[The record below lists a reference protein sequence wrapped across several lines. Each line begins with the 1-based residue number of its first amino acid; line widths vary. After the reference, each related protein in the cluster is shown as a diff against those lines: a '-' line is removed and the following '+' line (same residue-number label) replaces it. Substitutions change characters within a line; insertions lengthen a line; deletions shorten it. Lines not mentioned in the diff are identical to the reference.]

1 MLGWLYMFNSIRIEC
16 SGREMLLI
24 WQEKQSS
31 CNAGMPQW
39 HNLCTIAQIALNHS
53 HRFSQQ
59 CGIMGTWTVIVIYAQ
74 YRERRSTSL
83 RAASIIALMS
93 CTHETGPLIFFF
105 IDEGGEIRV
114 IVIHAQYR
122 EQRSTLSTVHTKYRK
137 CSCVKKLGPKTLT
150 TPLDRLFLEDGTFV
164 EFFSFSAHAE
174 DIDCRGCICL

>member
-1 MLGWLYMFNSIRIEC
+1 MQWQRGAFDLAREAKFLQCRHATMAQPLYHCSNSLK
-16 SGREMLLI
+16 SFSLI
-24 WQEKQSS
+24 FPAVWYHGHMDSDCDLCPVKRTKKYILKS
-31 CNAGMPQW
+31 C
-39 HNLCTIAQIALNHS
+39 LNH
-53 HRFSQQ
+53 
-59 CGIMGTWTVIVIYAQ
+59 C
-74 YRERRSTSL
+74 
-83 RAASIIALMS
+83 IALMS
-93 CTHETGPLIFFF
+93 CTHEPGPLISFFF

-174 DIDCRGCICL
+174 DVDCRGCICL